1 VEPRG
6 LIAVHLALEFETVL
20 PHVNTKD
27 ENSDY
32 LSAALHPTRV
42 RWRILLL
49 LLLITA
55 LTFLDRLNLSIAGK
69 YIQDEFHLSTQT
81 MGWVLSAFVLGY
93 ALFQVPGG
101 LLGDRFGPH
110 PVITFAIVWWSLL
123 SAATAIAPLLPIA
136 RWFGVAWS
144 FSLIRVLIGV
154 GEAAAFPNSNKIVAY
169 WMGTSRRGIGNSIF
183 LAGIGVGGVFA
194 PMFIASTMAKWGWRT
209 SFYICGGIGLAIAIL
224 WQKSATS
231 RPQQHRSVNAA
242 ELQIIGEQA
251 PGSTAASADRKQYFR
266 LFAKR
271 SAFGLVISNF
281 FVGYASYLYYT
292 WFYLYLVQE
301 RHLTVL
307 QGGIWASTP
316 FLAIALL
323 TPIGGAVSDALV
335 KTFGWKSGR
344 RIAVWIGLC
353 LASGLL
359 WFGVRAPGNVTAVV
373 MMALAAG
380 FLGFATT
387 TFWATC
393 IDLAPNM
400 SGSLS
405 GLMNMGGNLGGWI
418 SPVLTAYIA
427 THFGWKQAL
436 DFAAA
441 LPIIAG
447 GFWLMVRADQDLEC
461 SLDTAGN

>member
-1 VEPRG
+1 MITLVNSNG
-6 LIAVHLALEFETVL
+6 KNSGALTATL
-20 PHVNTKD
+20 R
-27 ENSDY
+27 
-32 LSAALHPTRV
+32 PTRV
-42 RWRILLL
+42 RWRILFL

-110 PVITFAIVWWSLL
+110 PVITFAIIWWSLL
-123 SAATAIAPLLPIA
+123 SAATAIAPALPIA

-144 FSLIRVLIGV
+144 FSAIRVLIGV

-169 WMGTSRRGIGNSIF
+169 WMGASSRGIGNSIF
-183 LAGIGVGGVFA
+183 LAGIGVGGAIA
-194 PMFIASTMAKWGWRT
+194 PMFIAATMAKWGWRT
-209 SFYICGGIGLAIAIL
+209 SFYLCGAIGIAIAFL
-224 WQKSATS
+224 WQKVATS
-231 RPQQHRSVNAA
+231 RPQQHPRVNAA
-242 ELQIIGEQA
+242 ELQIIGEQ
-251 PGSTAASADRKQYFR
+251 PELPIVTTASERSRYGR
-266 LFAKR
+266 LFAQR

-323 TPIGGAVSDALV
+323 TPIGGLFSDSLV
-335 KTFGWKSGR
+335 KAFGRRSGR
-344 RIAVWIGLC
+344 RIAVWTGLC
-353 LASGLL
+353 LASTLL
-359 WFGVRAPGNVTAVV
+359 WFGVRVSGNIGAVV

-427 THFGWKQAL
+427 SHFGWKQAL

-447 GFWLMVRADQDLEC
+447 CFWFMVKADQNIEG
-461 SLDTAGN
+461 SATAQAN